1 MMEIAFLEKPAKGI
15 FRFCLYIIR
24 TTWITRLHASSISIS
39 LFLIIK
45 FTTLLSPRWSV
56 MLDTLCL
63 VNKLTF
69 VHFCFLQDSW
79 TVNHGVEPG
88 WTSKRESK
96 KCMIRTTCQKQPPRL
111 FSKISVLF
119 FQEHLFLEF
128 SRRRYV
134 FTEQMPIFQE
144 GLSVHRTDTIF
155 PGALFMCS
163 SNRYRFSRS
172 TFLATEQIPIFQE
185 PSLCVHRT
193 DTNFPGAPF

>member
-119 FQEHLFLEF
+119 FQEHLFLGFFQKASGVNRTDTYFLGRYVSLLNRYNF
-128 SRRRYV
+128 SRR
-134 FTEQMPIFQE
+134 IF
-144 GLSVHRTDTIF
+144 
-155 PGALFMCS
+155 LF
-163 SNRYRFSRS
+163 
-172 TFLATEQIPIFQE
+172 AEQIPFFQG
-185 PSLCVHRT
+185 SFL
-193 DTNFPGAPF
+193 